1 MKKRSASFYI
11 IIVLALL
18 AVGVLVFLLAPGRQ
32 MSTPAVILPTAVPV
46 DSSAMVSPEHTDD
59 ARVIGITPETVQAAL
74 GTLRRIDSY
83 SRTLDIRD
91 FWSGGNRT
99 RSIMIWCRGDRL
111 RLRISTENE
120 TVQQELLLRDGEKW
134 IWYSDGDA
142 VYHDDLLEDDAD
154 AWQTIL
160 TYEDLL
166 SASPDDILDA
176 DYVHFSGISCIFVRW
191 RTGTLGYVSECYI
204 DPDSGLLMGERCYD
218 GEKLIYSMDSS
229 VPDVTTPDESVFAL
243 PRGAV
248 TEEDSQ

>member
-1 MKKRSASFYI
+1 M
-11 IIVLALL
+11 
-18 AVGVLVFLLAPGRQ
+18 
-32 MSTPAVILPTAVPV
+32 
-46 DSSAMVSPEHTDD
+46 
-59 ARVIGITPETVQAAL
+59 IGITPETVQAAL
-74 GTLRRIDSY
+74 GKLRRIDSY

-91 FWSGGNRT
+91 FWSGGNRA

-160 TYEDLL
+160 TYENLL

-176 DYVHFSGISCIFVRW
+176 DYVDFSGTSCIFVRW

>member
-1 MKKRSASFYI
+1 
-11 IIVLALL
+11 
-18 AVGVLVFLLAPGRQ
+18 
-32 MSTPAVILPTAVPV
+32 
-46 DSSAMVSPEHTDD
+46 
-59 ARVIGITPETVQAAL
+59 
-74 GTLRRIDSY
+74 
-83 SRTLDIRD
+83 
-91 FWSGGNRT
+91 
-99 RSIMIWCRGDRL
+99 MIWCRGDRL

-160 TYEDLL
+160 TYENLL

-176 DYVHFSGISCIFVRW
+176 DYVDFSGTSCIFVRW